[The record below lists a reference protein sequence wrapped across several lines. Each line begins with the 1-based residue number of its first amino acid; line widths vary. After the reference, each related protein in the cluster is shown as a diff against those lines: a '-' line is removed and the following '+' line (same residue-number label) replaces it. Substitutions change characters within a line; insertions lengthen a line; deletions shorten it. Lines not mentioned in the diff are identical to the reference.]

1 MFFFLGNVSAAEHR
15 PSPARNGAVSKM
27 RARPVSSGPDAP
39 TGQCWHGVNM
49 NFLSHKVRRTQM
61 SVKRNK
67 PDRQTY
73 IRQKDMRNRWT
84 DRSEVRSGKAG
95 SEGDPG
101 PRGLQPGPGRVKA
114 TRGRTGALGK
124 ARGKRLRE
132 RRLPCP
138 QPAWGQGCEDPALSQ
153 AVGEWLWPSGAWS
166 HVASE

>member
-27 RARPVSSGPDAP
+27 RARPVSSGLGRSDRTVLARSE
-39 TGQCWHGVNM
+39 HE
-49 NFLSHKVRRTQM
+49 LSFTQ
-61 SVKRNK
+61 SPENTNECKK
-67 PDRQTY
+67 KQTRQTY